1 MGLIAELKKAI
12 FKSKKSKI
20 ISLVILAAIILLA
33 AFAIIR
39 AQSANVKQVTLAE
52 VTKGDLTKYV
62 TITGN
67 IEAKSRNEIALSP
80 ATKVMAVYVKEGQ
93 AVKKGDILAKLDDRD
108 YQNQLIK
115 QRINLSNANST
126 LSYILN
132 SSNVMDKSASESAVS
147 QAQITVENAQTSY
160 NDVYKKYEQ
169 SRILYEHGYISA
181 TEFDAARKGL
191 SDVEHAVSSANL
203 ALNNAKMTFSNI
215 DATVGERA
223 ASQRMQIS
231 LINADITYLNQKIAD
246 CTLKANVDGK
256 VTKMDAVANQYPDSG
271 DMIIVDETSTFMLD
285 LDVSQYDSVN
295 IVTGQKAV
303 IKVKGLNKNYEGKVT
318 QIGLISEKSLTS
330 ADQDSKVNV
339 KVEIT
344 NPDENIKVGYEA
356 DADIILAEKKG
367 VLQVSFEA
375 VQDEK
380 STGKKYVF
388 VAGSGGNAQKRYIT
402 TGLETDYYIEVL
414 SGLKEGEK
422 CIANPDKDIADG
434 VKVKETKASK

>member
-132 SSNVMDKSASESAVS
+132 SSNVMDKSA
-147 QAQITVENAQTSY
+147 
-160 NDVYKKYEQ
+160 
-169 SRILYEHGYISA
+169 
-181 TEFDAARKGL
+181 
-191 SDVEHAVSSANL
+191 
-203 ALNNAKMTFSNI
+203 
-215 DATVGERA
+215 
-223 ASQRMQIS
+223 
-231 LINADITYLNQKIAD
+231 
-246 CTLKANVDGK
+246 
-256 VTKMDAVANQYPDSG
+256 
-271 DMIIVDETSTFMLD
+271 
-285 LDVSQYDSVN
+285 
-295 IVTGQKAV
+295 
-303 IKVKGLNKNYEGKVT
+303 
-318 QIGLISEKSLTS
+318 
-330 ADQDSKVNV
+330 
-339 KVEIT
+339 
-344 NPDENIKVGYEA
+344 
-356 DADIILAEKKG
+356 
-367 VLQVSFEA
+367 
-375 VQDEK
+375 
-380 STGKKYVF
+380 
-388 VAGSGGNAQKRYIT
+388 
-402 TGLETDYYIEVL
+402 
-414 SGLKEGEK
+414 
-422 CIANPDKDIADG
+422 
-434 VKVKETKASK
+434 